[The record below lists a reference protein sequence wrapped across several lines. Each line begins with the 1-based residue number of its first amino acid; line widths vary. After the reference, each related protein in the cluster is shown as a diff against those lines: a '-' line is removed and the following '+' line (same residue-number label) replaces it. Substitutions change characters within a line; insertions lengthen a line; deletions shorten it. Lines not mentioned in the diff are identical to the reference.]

1 MPQKRNPV
9 PLEHLRLKLSLC
21 NGECDKII
29 NTMHNTPFADMNDS
43 EREVQS
49 EGHKAFGFMSRII
62 PLLAGFVESI
72 QINKNSVD
80 NRIKLSMATITELA
94 DSLVRD
100 ENISFRQ
107 AHEVSQQLSKELI
120 SKNISLDDVDF
131 TIFSKLF
138 EKLVGAPLKM
148 NEKRFKEVCSPE
160 YFIKIRNLPG
170 GPSKQSITNSLE
182 IYKKDLSGYKN
193 IIVKCENSIDES
205 KNKLIN
211 FYKNHS

>member
-1 MPQKRNPV
+1 MLVIKKTCYFIIFFIFCNSVNASDNLNKLFDELYYAKNLTQAEKIEDKIWKNWTKHPKSEYLTSK
-9 PLEHLRLKLSLC
+9 LENGTYSMYHQQYRMALKLFT
-21 NGECDKII
+21 DVI
-29 NTMHNTPFADMNDS
+29 NEDPKWA
-43 EREVQS
+43 
-49 EGHKAFGFMSRII
+49 EGWNKRAT
-62 PLLAGFVESI
+62 LLFIMGNYE
-72 QINKNSVD
+72 K
-80 NRIKLSMATITELA
+80 
-94 DSLVRD
+94 
-100 ENISFRQ
+100 
-107 AHEVSQQLSKELI
+107 
-120 SKNISLDDVDF
+120 SLDDIDF

-160 YFIKIRNLPG
+160 YFIKVRNLPG

-182 IYKKDLSGYKN
+182 IYKKDLSEYKN